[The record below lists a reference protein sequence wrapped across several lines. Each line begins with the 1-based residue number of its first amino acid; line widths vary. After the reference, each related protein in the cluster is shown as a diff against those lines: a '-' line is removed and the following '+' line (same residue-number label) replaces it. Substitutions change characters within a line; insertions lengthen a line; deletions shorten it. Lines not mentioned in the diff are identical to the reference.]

1 MDGDRFFLLG
11 HLVAKREDGKAMTLS
26 PLQRA
31 RDMAHFRI
39 SASDT
44 VLYMNFESAATC
56 WPCHFGLGCIIA
68 YCFSSYIIVKYP
80 ASRLGLLPCQ
90 IPILL
95 QIVSLFSFI
104 GSRFPGET
112 QRCQNGYFSFWPIRA
127 FVLLV
132 TKDKERSVNYTDS
145 ERRGGILVSRR
156 FREWIYS
163 AFADHCAHAL
173 CRYKRAP
180 HSIVYPRL

>member
-1 MDGDRFFLLG
+1 MEGDRFFLLG
-11 HLVAKREDGKAMTLS
+11 HLVAKREDGKAMTRS

-31 RDMAHFRI
+31 RDKAHFRI

-56 WPCHFGLGCIIA
+56 WPFHFGLCCIIA
-68 YCFSSYIIVKYP
+68 YCFSLYIIVKSP
-80 ASRLGLLPCQ
+80 ASRLGLLPCQLLPCQ

-112 QRCQNGYFSFWPIRA
+112 QRCQNGYFSFWPTRA

-132 TKDKERSVNYTDS
+132 TKDKERNKY
-145 ERRGGILVSRR
+145 
-156 FREWIYS
+156 FPKW
-163 AFADHCAHAL
+163 
-173 CRYKRAP
+173 
-180 HSIVYPRL
+180 

>member
-68 YCFSSYIIVKYP
+68 YCFSSCIIVKYP

-90 IPILL
+90 RFANMPNTNITPNCFVFLVHRFEIP
-95 QIVSLFSFI
+95 
-104 GSRFPGET
+104 PGRPSDAKT
-112 QRCQNGYFSFWPIRA
+112 GISVFGPY
-127 FVLLV
+127 V
-132 TKDKERSVNYTDS
+132 RSSY
-145 ERRGGILVSRR
+145 
-156 FREWIYS
+156 
-163 AFADHCAHAL
+163 
-173 CRYKRAP
+173 
-180 HSIVYPRL
+180 

>member
-95 QIVSLFSFI
+95 QIVSLFFI
-104 GSRFPGET
+104 HRFEIP
-112 QRCQNGYFSFWPIRA
+112 
-127 FVLLV
+127 
-132 TKDKERSVNYTDS
+132 
-145 ERRGGILVSRR
+145 RGDPAMSKRVFQFL
-156 FREWIYS
+156 
-163 AFADHCAHAL
+163 AHT
-173 CRYKRAP
+173 C
-180 HSIVYPRL
+180 VRLTSNEG